1 MHATRDQERWVRGGT
16 GFAMPT
22 NPRQTT
28 LVGADDWRDETGLAT
43 WLANLVRYTL
53 YCETVGIVLRAERA
67 RRPRLVATA
76 GVAPGR
82 ASAWWDQLCADIP
95 DLEAGNES
103 ISRSRSTVL
112 HAVCEDDDTFAPDS
126 TTRGVVRLA
135 LPLVVSERRLGAL
148 IVEFRFG
155 KRVMPD
161 VLLRTRALA
170 HLVALALDHGRLMD
184 EREAWANTVGQLRR
198 DSENTEAAL
207 MQIVHELRGPLTT
220 MKLGAQIAQRQLK
233 RVADSRMVASDS
245 TSAHVARAATAL
257 ALADRN
263 ANMAERLLSDLAD
276 MTRIRVGVA
285 ETHTARCDLGEIV
298 HDTVAGQRLVWRRR
312 IIHLETPT
320 ETVPVVAD
328 ADRVTQVVS
337 NYLSNAL
344 RYSPN
349 VQPVEVRLEH
359 GDGEAR
365 VAVCDHGIGIAP
377 ESQQRVWERFYR
389 TSGSSSY
396 SAEGLGVGLFI
407 CRQLVE
413 QMGGRVGLESVL
425 GEGSTFWFTVPLAT
439 S

>member
-1 MHATRDQERWVRGGT
+1 V
-16 GFAMPT
+16 PT

-28 LVGADDWRDETGLAT
+28 LVGADAWRDETGLAT

-53 YCETVGIVLRAERA
+53 YCETVGVVLRAERA

-103 ISRSRSTVL
+103 ISRTTAL
-112 HAVCEDDDTFAPDS
+112 HAVRAEAEDDTIAPHS
-126 TTRGVVRLA
+126 ASRRVVRLV
-135 LPLVVSERRLGAL
+135 LPLMTSERRLGAL

-245 TSAHVARAATAL
+245 ASTHVARATTAL

-276 MTRIRVGVA
+276 ITRIRVGAA
-285 ETHTARCDLGEIV
+285 ETHSARCDLGEIV
-298 HDTVAGQRLVWRRR
+298 HDTVAGQRLVSRRR
-312 IIHLETPT
+312 IIHLESPA
-320 ETVPVVAD
+320 EAVPVVAD
-328 ADRVTQVVS
+328 ADRVAQVVG

-349 VQPVEVRLEH
+349 VQPVEVRVERD
-359 GDGEAR
+359 DGEAR

-389 TSGSSSY
+389 TSGSSNY
-396 SAEGLGVGLFI
+396 SAEGLGLGLFI

-413 QMGGRVGLESVL
+413 QMGGRVGLESVP

-439 S
+439 A

>member
-1 MHATRDQERWVRGGT
+1 
-16 GFAMPT
+16 MPT

-28 LVGADDWRDETGLAT
+28 LVGADAWRDETGLAT

-53 YCETVGIVLRAERA
+53 YCETVGVVLRAERA

-103 ISRSRSTVL
+103 ISRTTAL
-112 HAVCEDDDTFAPDS
+112 HAVRAEAEDDTIAPHS
-126 TTRGVVRLA
+126 ASRRVVRLV
-135 LPLVVSERRLGAL
+135 LPLMTSERRLGAL

-245 TSAHVARAATAL
+245 ASTHVARATTAL

-276 MTRIRVGVA
+276 ITRIRVGAA
-285 ETHTARCDLGEIV
+285 ETHSARCDLGEIV
-298 HDTVAGQRLVWRRR
+298 HDTVAGQRLVSRRR
-312 IIHLETPT
+312 IIHLESPA
-320 ETVPVVAD
+320 EAVPVVAD
-328 ADRVTQVVS
+328 ADRVAQVVG

-349 VQPVEVRLEH
+349 VQPVEVRVERD
-359 GDGEAR
+359 DGEAR

-389 TSGSSSY
+389 TSGSSNY
-396 SAEGLGVGLFI
+396 SAEGLGLGLFI

-413 QMGGRVGLESVL
+413 QMGGRVGLESVP

-439 S
+439 A

>member
-1 MHATRDQERWVRGGT
+1 MHASRDQQQWTQGAT
-16 GFAMPT
+16 GFAVPT
-22 NPRQTT
+22 NARQTT

-53 YCETVGIVLRAERA
+53 YSETVGIVLRSERA

-76 GVAPGR
+76 GVAPGH
-82 ASAWWDQLCADIP
+82 AAAWWNQICADVP

-103 ISRSRSTVL
+103 ISRSTGL
-112 HAVCEDDDTFAPDS
+112 HAVRAEDDTHVPNAA
-126 TTRGVVRLA
+126 THRVVRLV
-135 LPLVVSERRLGAL
+135 LPLLVGERRLGAM

-155 KRVMPD
+155 KSVMPD

-170 HLVALALDHGRLMD
+170 HLAALALDHGRLMD

-220 MKLGAQIAQRQLK
+220 MKLGTQIAQRQLK
-233 RVADSRMVASDS
+233 RVADSRMVSSDS
-245 TSAHVARAATAL
+245 TSSHIARAATAL

-276 MTRIRVGVA
+276 ITRIRVGIA
-285 ETHTARCDLGEIV
+285 ETHTKRCDLGEIV
-298 HDTVAGQRLVWRRR
+298 HNTVAGQRLMWRRR
-312 IIHLETPT
+312 IIHLESPT
-320 ETVPVVAD
+320 EAVPVVAD
-328 ADRVTQVVS
+328 ADRIAQVVG

-349 VQPVEVRLEH
+349 VQPVEVRLEY

-365 VAVCDHGIGIAP
+365 VVVCDHGVGIAS

-389 TSGSSSY
+389 TSGSRSY

-413 QMGGRVGLESVL
+413 QMGGKVGLESVL
-425 GEGSTFWFTVPLAT
+425 GEGSTFWFTIPLAT
-439 S
+439 A

>member
-1 MHATRDQERWVRGGT
+1 
-16 GFAMPT
+16 MPT

-53 YCETVGIVLRAERA
+53 YCEAVGVVLRAERA

-95 DLEAGNES
+95 DLDAGNES
-103 ISRSRSTVL
+103 ISRSRSTGL
-112 HAVCEDDDTFAPDS
+112 HAVRENDDTFVPDS
-126 TTRGVVRLA
+126 TSRRVVRLV
-135 LPLVVSERRLGAL
+135 LPLLTSERRLGAL

-170 HLVALALDHGRLMD
+170 QLVALALDHGRLMD

-220 MKLGAQIAQRQLK
+220 MKLGTQIAQRQLK
-233 RVADSRMVASDS
+233 RVADSRMVTTDS
-245 TSAHVARAATAL
+245 SSTHVARATTAL
-257 ALADRN
+257 TLADRN

-276 MTRIRVGVA
+276 ITRIRVGIA

-298 HDTVAGQRLVWRRR
+298 HNSVAGQRLVWRRR
-312 IIHLETPT
+312 IIHLESPT
-320 ETVPVVAD
+320 EAIPVIAD

-349 VQPVEVRLEH
+349 VQPVEVRVERD
-359 GDGEAR
+359 DGEAR
-365 VAVCDHGIGIAP
+365 IAVCDHGIGIAP

-439 S
+439 T

>member
-1 MHATRDQERWVRGGT
+1 MHASRDQQQWT
-16 GFAMPT
+16 QKAIGFAVPT
-22 NPRQTT
+22 NARQTT

-53 YCETVGIVLRAERA
+53 YSETVGIVLRSERA

-82 ASAWWDQLCADIP
+82 AAAWWDQLCADIP

-103 ISRSRSTVL
+103 ISRSTGL
-112 HAVCEDDDTFAPDS
+112 HAVRAENDTHVPDA
-126 TTRGVVRLA
+126 TTRRVVRLV
-135 LPLVVSERRLGAL
+135 LPLLVSERQLGAM

-220 MKLGAQIAQRQLK
+220 MKLGTQIAQRQLK
-233 RVADSRMVASDS
+233 KVADSRMVTSDS

-257 ALADRN
+257 ALADHN

-276 MTRIRVGVA
+276 ITRIRVGVGVA
-285 ETHTARCDLGEIV
+285 ETHTKRCDLGEIV
-298 HDTVAGQRLVWRRR
+298 HNTVAGQRLMWRRR
-312 IIHLETPT
+312 IIHLESPT
-320 ETVPVVAD
+320 EAVPVVAD
-328 ADRVTQVVS
+328 AERIAQVVG

-344 RYSPN
+344 KYSPN
-349 VQPVEVRLEH
+349 VQPVEVRLEY

-365 VAVCDHGIGIAP
+365 VAVCDHGVGIAP
-377 ESQQRVWERFYR
+377 ECQQRVWERFYR
-389 TSGSSSY
+389 TSGSRSY
-396 SAEGLGVGLFI
+396 SADGLGVGLFI

>member
-1 MHATRDQERWVRGGT
+1 MHATRDQERWVQGGT

-53 YCETVGIVLRAERA
+53 YCETAGIVLRAPRA
-67 RRPRLVATA
+67 KRPRLVATA

-95 DLEAGNES
+95 DLDAGNES
-103 ISRSRSTVL
+103 ISRSRTVGL
-112 HAVCEDDDTFAPDS
+112 HAVRKDDDTFVPDPTLRS
-126 TTRGVVRLA
+126 VVRLA
-135 LPLVVSERRLGAL
+135 LPLLVNERRLGVL
-148 IVEFRFG
+148 VVEFRFG
-155 KRVMPD
+155 GRIMPD

-184 EREAWANTVGQLRR
+184 EREAWVNTVDQLRR

-220 MKLGAQIAQRQLK
+220 MKLGTQIAQRQLK
-233 RVADSRMVASDS
+233 RVADSRMATSDTTS
-245 TSAHVARAATAL
+245 THVARATTAL
-257 ALADRN
+257 ALTDRN

-298 HDTVAGQRLVWRRR
+298 HGTVASQRLVWRRR
-312 IIHLETPT
+312 IIHLESPV
-320 ETVPVVAD
+320 EAIPVVAD
-328 ADRVTQVVS
+328 ADRVAQVVG

-344 RYSPN
+344 RYSPK
-349 VQPVEVRLEH
+349 VQPVEVRVEC
-359 GDGEAR
+359 DNGEAR
-365 VAVCDHGIGIAP
+365 VAVCDHGIGIVP

-389 TSGSSSY
+389 TSGSSKY

-413 QMGGRVGLESVL
+413 QMGGKVGLESVP

>member
-1 MHATRDQERWVRGGT
+1 MHASRDQQQWTQGAT
-16 GFAMPT
+16 GFAVPA
-22 NPRQTT
+22 NARQTT

-53 YCETVGIVLRAERA
+53 SSETVGIVLRSERA
-67 RRPRLVATA
+67 RRPHLVATA

-82 ASAWWDQLCADIP
+82 ASAWWDQIRADIP
-95 DLEAGNES
+95 DIEAGNES
-103 ISRSRSTVL
+103 VSRSTGL
-112 HAVCEDDDTFAPDS
+112 HAVREDEDTYVPDA
-126 TTRGVVRLA
+126 TTRRVVRLA
-135 LPLVVSERRLGAL
+135 LPLLVSERRLGAM

-170 HLVALALDHGRLMD
+170 HLAALALDHGRLMD

-220 MKLGAQIAQRQLK
+220 MKLGTQIAQRQLK
-233 RVADSRMVASDS
+233 RVADSRMATSDS
-245 TSAHVARAATAL
+245 TSSHVARATSAL
-257 ALADRN
+257 ALAN
-263 ANMAERLLSDLAD
+263 HSANMAERLLSDLAD
-276 MTRIRVGVA
+276 ITRIRAGIA

-298 HDTVAGQRLVWRRR
+298 HTTVAGQRLMWRRR
-312 IIHLETPT
+312 IIHLESPA
-320 ETVPVVAD
+320 EAVLVVAD
-328 ADRVTQVVS
+328 ADRVAQVVG

-344 RYSPN
+344 KYSPN
-349 VQPVEVRLEH
+349 VQPVEVRLEC
-359 GDGEAR
+359 GDGEAH
-365 VAVCDHGIGIAP
+365 VAVCDHGVGIAP

-389 TSGSSSY
+389 TSGPSSY
-396 SAEGLGVGLFI
+396 SADGLGVGLFI

-413 QMGGRVGLESVL
+413 QMGGKVGLESVL

-439 S
+439 I

>member
-1 MHATRDQERWVRGGT
+1 
-16 GFAMPT
+16 MPT

-53 YCETVGIVLRAERA
+53 YCEAVGVVLRAERA

-95 DLEAGNES
+95 DLDAGNES
-103 ISRSRSTVL
+103 ISRSRSTGL
-112 HAVCEDDDTFAPDS
+112 HAVRENDDTFVPDS
-126 TTRGVVRLA
+126 TSRRVVRLV
-135 LPLVVSERRLGAL
+135 LPLLTSERRLGAL

-170 HLVALALDHGRLMD
+170 QLVALALDHGRLMD

-220 MKLGAQIAQRQLK
+220 MKLGTQIAQRQLK
-233 RVADSRMVASDS
+233 RVADSRMVTTDS
-245 TSAHVARAATAL
+245 SSTHVARATTAL
-257 ALADRN
+257 TLADRN

-276 MTRIRVGVA
+276 ITRIRVGIA

-298 HDTVAGQRLVWRRR
+298 HNSVAGQRLVWRRR
-312 IIHLETPT
+312 IIHLESPT
-320 ETVPVVAD
+320 EAIPVIAD

-349 VQPVEVRLEH
+349 VQPVEVRLER

-439 S
+439 T

>member
-1 MHATRDQERWVRGGT
+1 
-16 GFAMPT
+16 MPI

-28 LVGADDWRDETGLAT
+28 LVGADAWRDESGLAT

-53 YCETVGIVLRAERA
+53 YCETVGIVLRADRA
-67 RRPRLVATA
+67 RRPRLLATA

-95 DLEAGNES
+95 DLATGNES
-103 ISRSRSTVL
+103 ISRSTGL
-112 HAVCEDDDTFAPDS
+112 HAVRGNDDTIAPGS
-126 TTRGVVRLA
+126 TTRRVVRLV
-135 LPLVVSERRLGAL
+135 LPLLVNERRLGAL

-233 RVADSRMVASDS
+233 RVADSRMVTSDS
-245 TSAHVARAATAL
+245 TSAHVARATTAL

-276 MTRIRVGVA
+276 ITRIRVGIA
-285 ETHTARCDLGEIV
+285 ETHTARCDLSEIV
-298 HDTVAGQRLVWRRR
+298 HDTVAGQRLMWRRR
-312 IIHLETPT
+312 IIHLESPA
-320 ETVPVVAD
+320 EAVPVVAD
-328 ADRVTQVVS
+328 ADRVAQVVG

-349 VQPVEVRLEH
+349 VQPVEVRVECD
-359 GDGEAR
+359 DGEAR

-377 ESQQRVWERFYR
+377 ESHQRVWERFYR

-413 QMGGRVGLESVL
+413 QMGGRVGLESAP

-439 S
+439 T

>member
-1 MHATRDQERWVRGGT
+1 MHASRDQQQWIQGAT
-16 GFAMPT
+16 GFAVPT
-22 NPRQTT
+22 NARQTT

-43 WLANLVRYTL
+43 WLANLVRFTL
-53 YCETVGIVLRAERA
+53 YSETVGIVLRSERA

-76 GVAPGR
+76 GVAPGH
-82 ASAWWDQLCADIP
+82 AAAWWNQICADIP

-103 ISRSRSTVL
+103 ISRSTGL
-112 HAVCEDDDTFAPDS
+112 HAVRTDEDTHVPDAP
-126 TTRGVVRLA
+126 THRVVRLV
-135 LPLVVSERRLGAL
+135 LPLLVSERRLGAM

-155 KRVMPD
+155 GRVMPD

-170 HLVALALDHGRLMD
+170 HLAALALDHGRLMD

-220 MKLGAQIAQRQLK
+220 MKLGTQIAQRQLK
-233 RVADSRMVASDS
+233 RLADSRMVKGDS
-245 TSAHVARAATAL
+245 TSSHVARAATAL

-276 MTRIRVGVA
+276 ITRIRVGIA
-285 ETHTARCDLGEIV
+285 ETHTKQCDLGEIV
-298 HDTVAGQRLVWRRR
+298 HNTVAGQQLVWRRR
-312 IIHLETPT
+312 IIHLESPT
-320 ETVPVVAD
+320 EAVPVVAD
-328 ADRVTQVVS
+328 ADRIAQVVG

-349 VQPVEVRLEH
+349 VQPVEVRLEY

-365 VAVCDHGIGIAP
+365 VAVCDHGVGIAP

-389 TSGSSSY
+389 TSASRSY

-413 QMGGRVGLESVL
+413 QMGGKVGLESVL
-425 GEGSTFWFTVPLAT
+425 GEGSTFWFTVPLAAI
-439 S
+439 

>member
-1 MHATRDQERWVRGGT
+1 V
-16 GFAMPT
+16 PT

-28 LVGADDWRDETGLAT
+28 LVGADAWRDETGLAT

-53 YCETVGIVLRAERA
+53 YCETVGVVLRAERA

-103 ISRSRSTVL
+103 ISRTTAL
-112 HAVCEDDDTFAPDS
+112 HAVRAEAEDDTIAPHS
-126 TTRGVVRLA
+126 ASRRVVRLV
-135 LPLVVSERRLGAL
+135 LPLMTSERRLGAL

-245 TSAHVARAATAL
+245 ASTHVARATTAL

-276 MTRIRVGVA
+276 ITRIRVGAA
-285 ETHTARCDLGEIV
+285 ETHSARCDLGEIV

-312 IIHLETPT
+312 IIHLESPA
-320 ETVPVVAD
+320 EAVPVVAD
-328 ADRVTQVVS
+328 ADRVAQVVG

-349 VQPVEVRLEH
+349 VQPVEVRVERD
-359 GDGEAR
+359 DGEAR

-389 TSGSSSY
+389 TSGSSNY
-396 SAEGLGVGLFI
+396 SAEGLGLGLFI

-413 QMGGRVGLESVL
+413 QMGGRVGLESVP

-439 S
+439 A